1 MMKKTFYL
9 VGLLVVTLHACESID
24 FDDPSTLTNEEAIQ
38 KIKSLGY
45 VLTTSSVQTAFK
57 TTTSNAGGSHFSIWA
72 DQSTNTN
79 GSQSW
84 WDFAN
89 EPRLR
94 LNNNAAYRGNAAVR
108 EIYSNF
114 YQSNLDATKVI
125 DLIENQQVII
135 FDDDGNDRTADC
147 LVGAYYAKGISQG
160 YLGAIFDR
168 GIIVDDVALNTREFP
183 HSYKELIENGIT
195 HLDKTLQ
202 LVESTPNLKFDFLTG
217 VTIGREDLK
226 LLVNSMA
233 ARILSSV
240 ARDKAEAEAL
250 GDAYWNRV
258 LSYANQGFKK
268 DFTITTTVGGYY
280 NGLVDVLERPYGGAS
295 YVPVDIK
302 IPYLADK
309 KRTTPNY
316 YPVTNTIILAPIE
329 TDDQRFYQYF
339 TYTTNFGILLEARG
353 RGLFSNYIRSRWMHP
368 RLSTLNVAGAVNPY
382 FLAEENRLLRA
393 EAKFWL
399 KDYNGAADELNSSEA
414 SRKAKGF
421 LPNVETAT
429 DPIRDAL
436 HYEYAIEIDG
446 AGGTFVPFTFM
457 RRHDL
462 LQGGTPT
469 QFPIPQV
476 QLELVG
482 LDTYTFGGKDYFGE
496 KGIYGETATAANTGW
511 KPSR

>member
-1 MMKKTFYL
+1 MKKIFYYVSL
-9 VGLLVVTLHACESID
+9 AFMLTACESID
-24 FDDPSTLTNEEAIQ
+24 FDDPSTLTNGEAIQ

-45 VLTTSSVQTAFK
+45 VLTTSSVQTVFE
-57 TTTSNAGGSHFSIWA
+57 TSTSNAGGSHFSIWA

-114 YQSNLDATKVI
+114 YQANLDATKVI
-125 DLIENQQVII
+125 DLIENQQVTIY
-135 FDDDGNDRTADC
+135 DDAGTDRTADC
-147 LVGAYYAKGISQG
+147 LVGAYYAKGVSQG
-160 YLGAIFDR
+160 YLGVIFDR
-168 GIIVDDVALNTREFP
+168 GLIVDAVSLTTKEFP
-183 HSYKELIENGIT
+183 HSYKELINNGVG

-202 LVESTPNLKFDFLTG
+202 LITQTPNLKFDFLTG
-217 VTIGREDLK
+217 VTISRDDLIS
-226 LLVNSMA
+226 LVNSMA

-240 ARDKAEAEAL
+240 ARDQPEAESL
-250 GDAYWNRV
+250 GNEHWNRV
-258 LSYANQGFKK
+258 LNYADRGFLK

-280 NGLVDVLERPYGGAS
+280 NALVDVLERPNGTAS

-309 KRTTPNY
+309 NQNTPNY
-316 YPVTNTIILAPIE
+316 YPVNNSIILPSIE
-329 TDDQRFYQYF
+329 SNDKRFYQYF
-339 TYTTNFGILLEARG
+339 TYTANFGILLEARG
-353 RGLFSNYIRSRWMHP
+353 RGLFSNYMRSRWMYP

-382 FLAEENRLLRA
+382 FLAEEVRLLRS

-399 KDYNGAADELNSSEA
+399 KDYAGAAEELNAVDAARKTKGLLPDIGTLPDELRA
-414 SRKAKGF
+414 
-421 LPNVETAT
+421 
-429 DPIRDAL
+429 AL

-482 LDTYTFGGKDYFGE
+482 LETYTFGGKDYAGE
-496 KGIYGETATAANTGW
+496 TGIYGERATAGDHGW

>member
-1 MMKKTFYL
+1 MKKIVYIA
-9 VGLLVVTLHACESID
+9 GLALTLGACESIG
-24 FDDPSTLTNEEAIQ
+24 FDDPSTLTNEEAIE

-45 VLTTSSVQTAFK
+45 VLTTGSVQTAFQ
-57 TTTSNAGGSHFSIWA
+57 TTTSNAGGSHFNIWA

-94 LNNNAAYRGNAAVR
+94 LNNNAAYRGNAAVTS
-108 EIYSNF
+108 IYSDF
-114 YQSNLDATKVI
+114 YQANLDATKVI
-125 DLIENQQVII
+125 DLIENQQVTIY
-135 FDDDGNDRTADC
+135 DDEGADRTADC

-160 YLGAIFDR
+160 YLGVIFDR
-168 GIIVDDVALNTREFP
+168 GIVVDDAALDVRGFP
-183 HSYKELIENGIT
+183 DSYRALVENGIA
-195 HLDKTLQ
+195 HLNKTLQ
-202 LVESTPNLKFDFLTG
+202 LIEATPGLRFDFLTG
-217 VTIGREDLK
+217 VTISRDDLV

-240 ARDKAEAEAL
+240 PRDRAEAEAL
-250 GDAYWNRV
+250 GDTHWSRV
-258 LSYANQGFKK
+258 LDYAERGFGS
-268 DFTITTTVGGYY
+268 DFTITTAVGGYY
-280 NGLVDVLERPYGGAS
+280 NALVDVLERPYGGAS

-309 KRTTPNY
+309 HHNTPNY
-316 YPVTNTIILAPIE
+316 YPVDNTVILPPIE
-329 TDDQRFYQYF
+329 TDDARFYQYF
-339 TYTTNFGILLEARG
+339 TYTTNFGILMEARG

-368 RLSTLNVAGAVNPY
+368 DLPTLNVAGAENPY
-382 FLAEENRLLRA
+382 FLAEEIRLLRS
-393 EAKFWL
+393 EARFWL
-399 KDYNGAADELNSSEA
+399 NDYAAAAAELNA
-414 SRKAKGF
+414 GDAARKAKGG
-421 LPNVETAT
+421 LPDVEATAGAL
-429 DPIRDAL
+429 RDAL

-482 LDTYTFGGKDYFGE
+482 LETYTFGGKDHFGE
-496 KGIYGETATAANTGW
+496 QGIYGERATAADNGW

>member
-1 MMKKTFYL
+1 MKKITYL
-9 VGLLVVTLHACESID
+9 LGLLTWLISCESIN

-38 KIKSLGY
+38 KIKSIGY
-45 VLTTSSVQTAFK
+45 VLTTSSIQTTFR
-57 TTTSNAGGSHFSIWA
+57 TTTSNAGGSHFSLWA

-94 LNNNAAYRGNAAVR
+94 MNNNSAYRGNAAVR

-114 YQSNLDATKVI
+114 YQANLDATKVI
-125 DLIENQQVII
+125 DIIENQGITI
-135 FDDDGNDRTADC
+135 YDDAGNDRTADC
-147 LVGAYYAKGISQG
+147 LIGAYYAKGVAQG
-160 YLGAIFDR
+160 YLGVIYDR
-168 GIIVDDVALNTREFP
+168 GIIVDEVSLTTRDFP
-183 HSYKELIENGIT
+183 HSYKELVENGIS
-195 HLDKTLQ
+195 HLDKVLA
-202 LVESTPNLKFDFLTG
+202 LVEETPGVKFDFLNG
-217 VTIGREDLK
+217 VTITQDELTK
-226 LLVNSMA
+226 LTHSMA

-240 ARDKAEAEAL
+240 ARDKEEAEAL
-250 GDAYWNRV
+250 GDSHWNKV
-258 LSYANQGFKK
+258 LDYATKGFTN
-268 DFTITTTVGGYY
+268 DFMISTVSGGYY
-280 NGLVDVLERPYGGAS
+280 NALIDILERPYGGAS

-309 KRTTPNY
+309 NNSTPLT
-316 YPVTNTIILAPIE
+316 YPVDNTVILPPIE
-329 TDDQRFYQYF
+329 TDDQRFYDYF

-368 RLSTLNVAGAVNPY
+368 QRSTLNVEGAINPY
-382 FLAEENRLLRA
+382 FLAEELRLLRA

-399 KDYNGAADELNSSEA
+399 KDYPAAAAELNASNA
-414 SRKAKGF
+414 SRKAKGQ
-421 LPNVETAT
+421 LPNISASQEELQA
-429 DPIRDAL
+429 AL

-469 QFPIPQV
+469 QFPVPQV
-476 QLELVG
+476 QLDLIGIE
-482 LDTYTFGGKDYFGE
+482 TYTFGGIGNAGE
-496 KGIYGETATAANTGW
+496 KGVHGELATARDNGW
-511 KPSR
+511 KSSL

>member
-1 MMKKTFYL
+1 MKKILYL
-9 VGLLVVTLHACESID
+9 LGLAVTLNACESID

-125 DLIENQQVII
+125 DVIENQQVTI
-135 FDDDGNDRTADC
+135 FDDEGADRTADC

-160 YLGAIFDR
+160 YLGVIFDR
-168 GIIVDDVALNTREFP
+168 GVIVDDVALNTREFP
-183 HSYKELIENGIT
+183 HSYKELIENGLL

-202 LVESTPNLKFDFLTG
+202 LIESTPNLKFDFLTG
-217 VTIGREDLK
+217 VTISREDLK

-240 ARDKAEAEAL
+240 ARDKTEAEAL

-258 LSYANQGFKK
+258 LSYADQGFKK

-280 NGLVDVLERPYGGAS
+280 NALVDVLERPYGGAS

-309 KRTTPNY
+309 NRNTPYY
-316 YPVTNTIILAPIE
+316 YPVNNSIILPPIE

-382 FLAEENRLLRA
+382 FLAEEVRLLRA

-399 KDYNGAADELNSSEA
+399 KDYTGAADELNSSEA
-414 SRKAKGF
+414 ARKLKGS
-421 LPNVETAT
+421 LSDIQTSP
-429 DPIRDAL
+429 DQLRDAL

-446 AGGTFVPFTFM
+446 AGGTFVPFSFM

-482 LDTYTFGGKDYFGE
+482 LDTYTFGGKEYFGE
-496 KGIYGETATAANTGW
+496 KGTYGETATAANNGW
-511 KPSR
+511 KPSL